1 MAINIDIT
9 YTKKWV
15 YFLVIIGMFL
25 VLIVGVIAFNP
36 DMSVGDPTVMGHSA
50 GEIMVNYTYYD
61 SDYGGIISENL
72 KYDNKNRLDYQSLI
86 FTING
91 YDGSIS
97 IFNQCFDLIV
107 SNTPPG
113 YDKCLLRNYDITN
126 FNNQIV
132 DCNITCFK

>member
-15 YFLVIIGMFL
+15 YFLIIIGMFL

-36 DMSVGDPTVMGHSA
+36 DMNAGDPTVSGHSG
-50 GEIMVNYTYYD
+50 GEIMVND
-61 SDYGGIISENL
+61 SFGNIAKLQDVMEAELEYEIVL
-72 KYDNKNRLDYQSLI
+72 

-91 YDGSIS
+91 YIDGVS